1 MTGRAGRREVWV
13 ALGLATGA
21 AVALGFSR
29 FAYALLLPAMRDDLG
44 WSYVQAGAMNTA
56 NGGGYIF
63 GAAASAFVAQ
73 RFGIGRAFLAGMAA
87 SALVLLLSGLTA
99 DFHTLVAL
107 RTFGGAATA
116 FAFIL
121 GASLATAVAA
131 SPERASLTVALYIA
145 GASGGV
151 VVSGLVL
158 PPLLA
163 ALGAPGWRAGWLAMG
178 ALALTAVV
186 PAGLAVRHVAAAGL
200 RQPGRLPLAVV
211 RRLLPTFAS
220 YALFG
225 GGYVSYMTFIIVLVR
240 QAGGGPWA
248 TSGYWVLLGLSS
260 IAGTLLWGRLL
271 GAVRAELGPGLV
283 SGALLVG
290 ALPVLLWPGLPAA
303 YVSAVLFGGSF
314 MSGPMAITMLVRRL
328 LAPELATAAIAAL
341 TVAFALGQAL
351 GPIVSGYVSDLTG
364 SIAAGL
370 WVAPLLLAGSAAF
383 APLQRPI
390 GNFQS

>member
-1 MTGRAGRREVWV
+1 MTSARQEVRL

-29 FAYALLLPAMRDDLG
+29 FAYALLLPPMRDDLG

-56 NGGGYIF
+56 NGGGYIV
-63 GAAASAFVAQ
+63 GAAAAAFVAQ

-87 SALVLLLSGLTA
+87 SALVLVLSGLTG
-99 DFHTLVAL
+99 DFHTLAAL
-107 RTFGGAATA
+107 RTLGGVVTA
-116 FAFIL
+116 LAFIL
-121 GASLATAVAA
+121 GASLASGVAGNA
-131 SPERASLTVALYIA
+131 SRAGLMVAIYIA

-163 ALGAPGWRAGWLAMG
+163 TLGASGWRAGWLAMG
-178 ALALTAVV
+178 ALALAALV
-186 PAGLAVRHVAAAGL
+186 PAALAVRRAPAAGL
-200 RQPGRLPLAVV
+200 RQPGRLPLPAA
-211 RRLLPTFAS
+211 RDLIPTFAG

-260 IAGTLLWGRLL
+260 IAGTFLWGRIL
-271 GAVRAELGPGLV
+271 GAVRAGLGPGLV
-283 SGALLVG
+283 SGALLLG
-290 ALPVLLWPGLPAA
+290 TLPVLLWPGLPAA
-303 YVSAVLFGGSF
+303 YLSAVLFGGTF
-314 MSGPMAITMLVRRL
+314 MAGPMAITMLVRRL

-341 TVAFALGQAL
+341 TLAFALGQAI
-351 GPIVSGYVSDLTG
+351 GPIVSGYVTDLTG
-364 SIAAGL
+364 SMAAGL
-370 WVAPLLLAGSAAF
+370 WVAPLLLAGSAAL
-383 APLQRPI
+383 APFQRRVR
-390 GNFQS
+390 G

>member
-1 MTGRAGRREVWV
+1 M
-13 ALGLATGA
+13 
-21 AVALGFSR
+21 
-29 FAYALLLPAMRDDLG
+29 
-44 WSYVQAGAMNTA
+44 
-56 NGGGYIF
+56 
-63 GAAASAFVAQ
+63 
-73 RFGIGRAFLAGMAA
+73 
-87 SALVLLLSGLTA
+87 LLLSGLTA

-178 ALALTAVV
+178 ALALAAVI

-211 RRLLPTFAS
+211 RRLLLPTFAS

-271 GAVRAELGPGLV
+271 GAVRAGGRTGLRRASRRGTAGAAVARTSGGLRLG
-283 SGALLVG
+283 GA
-290 ALPVLLWPGLPAA
+290 
-303 YVSAVLFGGSF
+303 
-314 MSGPMAITMLVRRL
+314 VRRQL
-328 LAPELATAAIAAL
+328 HVRADGDHHAGPPPAGAGAGNCRHRRADRGLRAGAGAGSDRLGLRQRPHR
-341 TVAFALGQAL
+341 VDRGRALGGAAA
-351 GPIVSGYVSDLTG
+351 SGGLRC
-364 SIAAGL
+364 ILFAATTDREFPVVMSHRRL
-370 WVAPLLLAGSAAF
+370 S
-383 APLQRPI
+383 
-390 GNFQS
+390 

>member
-1 MTGRAGRREVWV
+1 MTERAGRREVWV

-178 ALALTAVV
+178 RSRLPPWSR
-186 PAGLAVRHVAAAGL
+186 PASRSATWPPLGSASPGGCRSPWSAGSCPPSRATRSSVAATS
-200 RQPGRLPLAVV
+200 
-211 RRLLPTFAS
+211 PT
-220 YALFG
+220 
-225 GGYVSYMTFIIVLVR
+225 
-240 QAGGGPWA
+240 
-248 TSGYWVLLGLSS
+248 
-260 IAGTLLWGRLL
+260 
-271 GAVRAELGPGLV
+271 
-283 SGALLVG
+283 
-290 ALPVLLWPGLPAA
+290 
-303 YVSAVLFGGSF
+303 
-314 MSGPMAITMLVRRL
+314 
-328 LAPELATAAIAAL
+328 
-341 TVAFALGQAL
+341 
-351 GPIVSGYVSDLTG
+351 
-364 SIAAGL
+364 
-370 WVAPLLLAGSAAF
+370 
-383 APLQRPI
+383 
-390 GNFQS
+390 

>member
-1 MTGRAGRREVWV
+1 MTERAGRREVWV

-178 ALALTAVV
+178 ALALAAVV
-186 PAGLAVRHVAAAGL
+186 PAGLAVRRRRRRRPPPARAAAARRG
-200 RQPGRLPLAVV
+200 P
-211 RRLLPTFAS
+211 RLLPTFAS

-341 TVAFALGQAL
+341 TLAFALGQAL

-390 GNFQS
+390 GNS